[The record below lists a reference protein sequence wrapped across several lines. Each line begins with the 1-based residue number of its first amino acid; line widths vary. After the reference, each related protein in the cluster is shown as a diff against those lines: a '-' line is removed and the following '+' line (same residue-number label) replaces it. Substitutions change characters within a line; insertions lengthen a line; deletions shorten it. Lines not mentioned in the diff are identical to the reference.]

1 MFDGADVNRLPV
13 NAASVSAEWSECVFV
28 CGFRALPVMFAVTL
42 DLRIFANN
50 VRNLCEMNSRDWSV
64 VWAGVE
70 LSVCLC
76 VCVFRRSSSCRRRV
90 KVSRARCW
98 RKQQSSWWAASE
110 CVPATS
116 QYTHTVHIYT
126 QYIRTEY
133 KITIN
138 SWNRIQNRFFKNIR
152 NISSCFLHSSF
163 ISAVVPG
170 SRTLRSGAWCF
181 WATSSS
187 RSTSRSELTTFIL
200 KQRGLESGVVILW
213 EKTHKVMRIK
223 LCSVRR
229 NEKII
234 ILIIIKINYQNLSL
248 FSP

>member
-1 MFDGADVNRLPV
+1 MIR
-13 NAASVSAEWSECVFV
+13 V
-28 CGFRALPVMFAVTL
+28 C
-42 DLRIFANN
+42 
-50 VRNLCEMNSRDWSV
+50 
-64 VWAGVE
+64 
-70 LSVCLC
+70 VCLWFQGSAGDVRC
-76 VCVFRRSSSCRRRV
+76 HSGSQDICQQCKKRVWNEQQRLICGLSWGWTVCVSVRVCVFRRSSSCRRRV

-138 SWNRIQNRFFKNIR
+138 SWNRIQNRFLKNRIY
-152 NISSCFLHSSF
+152 ISSCFLHYSF

-170 SRTLRSGAWCF
+170 SRTLRSGVWCF

-213 EKTHKVMRIK
+213 EKTHKVMGIK

-234 ILIIIKINYQNLSL
+234 ILSCNCITT
-248 FSP
+248 